1 MKNYQIE
8 HFTLCDGWV
17 NTWLDN
23 SETPVTFASY
33 DQALKELNEIFS
45 ELSEEVQN
53 GFIEQYN
60 MSDFRIAE
68 VLE

>member
-1 MKNYQIE
+1 MRYQIE

-17 NTWLDN
+17 NTWRDD

-33 DQALKELNEIFS
+33 DEAFKELNEYYK
-45 ELSEEVQN
+45 ELSEDSES
-53 GFIEQYN
+53 GFIEPYN

-68 VLE
+68 ATL

>member
-1 MKNYQIE
+1 MRYQIE

-17 NTWLDN
+17 NTWRDD
-23 SETPVTFASY
+23 TDAPVTFASY
-33 DQALKELNEIFS
+33 DKALKALNNHYDELRED
-45 ELSEEVQN
+45 VQN
-53 GFIEQYN
+53 GFIDDYN

>member
-1 MKNYQIE
+1 MRYQIE
-8 HFTLCDGWV
+8 TFTICDGWG
-17 NTWLDN
+17 N
-23 SETPVTFASY
+23 SWRDDTDAPVTFASY

>member
-1 MKNYQIE
+1 MRYQIE

-17 NTWLDN
+17 NTWRDD

-33 DQALKELNEIFS
+33 DQALKELNEYYK
-45 ELSEEVQN
+45 ELSEDAES
-53 GFIEQYN
+53 GFIEPYN

-68 VLE
+68 AKT

>member
-1 MKNYQIE
+1 MRYQIE
-8 HFTLCDGWV
+8 TFTLCDGWC
-17 NTWLDN
+17 NTWRDD
-23 SETPVTFASY
+23 TDAPATFASY

-53 GFIEQYN
+53 CFIEPYN